1 MVNVQYFAV
10 SSVFL
15 LDIFV
20 MMIHPVYSCYNKE
33 GYFMF
38 SLGLLSLL
46 RRLLGFNSAPTF
58 RFLYAY
64 ILNVCMHA
72 WGLYFCQPKR
82 RHGVYVHHKL
92 VS

>member
-1 MVNVQYFAV
+1 MSSIFFAV

-20 MMIHPVYSCYNKE
+20 MMIHPVYPYYNKE
-33 GYFMF
+33 VYFMF

-46 RRLLGFNSAPTF
+46 RRLLGFNNAPTF

-72 WGLYFCQPKR
+72 WALLSSQKKTWCIR
-82 RHGVYVHHKL
+82 A
-92 VS
+92 S

>member
-1 MVNVQYFAV
+1 MVNVQYFFAV

-15 LDIFV
+15 LDVPV
-20 MMIHPVYSCYNKE
+20 MMIHPVYSYYVKE
-33 GYFMF
+33 FYFMF

-46 RRLLGFNSAPTF
+46 RRLLGFTNAPTF

-72 WGLYFCQPKR
+72 C
-82 RHGVYVHHKL
+82 VCV